1 MRRDWLLYLVI
12 FSLALNLGTIG
23 TFAYLHWR
31 GQPGPPP
38 PPEAAPVPFHHL
50 MKELGLDNQQR
61 QALRAMAPEHWRK
74 VRELEQDLVQQRQEL
89 FALIKQ
95 EEVPEWPPV
104 EAKVREIGGLQT
116 QLEEEKVHH
125 LLNIEKNLRPDQ
137 RQMLISQLEKRLPEC
152 CGGGPGRGR
161 GMMRR
166 MRQGQGFGPP
176 GPPPGPPSGPAGQTG
191 SPETR

>member
-38 PPEAAPVPFHHL
+38 PPGAAPVPFHHL

-74 VRELEQDLVQQRQEL
+74 VRELEQGLVQERQEL

-161 GMMRR
+161 GMMTAHAARP
-166 MRQGQGFGPP
+166 GFWPARPASGASP
-176 GPPPGPPSGPAGQTG
+176 GTSRTDRFP
-191 SPETR
+191 

>member
-12 FSLALNLGTIG
+12 FSLALNAGTIG
-23 TFAYLHWR
+23 TFAYLHWWGR
-31 GQPGPPP
+31 PGPPP
-38 PPEAAPVPFHHL
+38 LPEAAPIPFWHL
-50 MKELGLDNQQR
+50 MKELDLDSQQR
-61 QALRAMAPEHWRK
+61 QALRAMAPEHWRQ
-74 VRELEQDLVQQRQEL
+74 VRCLEQDLVQQRQEL

-137 RQMLISQLEKRLPEC
+137 RQVLISQLEKRLPEC

-161 GMMRR
+161 GMMGR
-166 MRQGQGFGPP
+166 MRQGQGFCPP
-176 GPPPGPPSGPAGQTG
+176 GPPPGGPGQTG
-191 SPETR
+191 PLETR